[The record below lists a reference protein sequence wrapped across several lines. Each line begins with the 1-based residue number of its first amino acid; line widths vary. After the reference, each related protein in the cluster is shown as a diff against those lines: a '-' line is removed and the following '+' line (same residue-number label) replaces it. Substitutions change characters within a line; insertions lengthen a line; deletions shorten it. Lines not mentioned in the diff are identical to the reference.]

1 MMSVCEHQAH
11 RSIQLIILA
20 HILRNGHFVIRLSFL
35 QHRKCVFS
43 VEENVL
49 IIPLVQLTRKFR
61 IEFVIFEYN
70 NDKRENEQKNI
81 CQSTKQ
87 KKM

>member
-1 MMSVCEHQAH
+1 MVTSSSVYLFCNTEN
-11 RSIQLIILA
+11 L
-20 HILRNGHFVIRLSFL
+20 F
-35 QHRKCVFS
+35 FS

-70 NDKRENEQKNI
+70 NDKRENEQKIYAKVQN
-81 CQSTKQ
+81 
-87 KKM
+87 KKKCNFHRSN